1 MPADLIPYELAEE
14 VLGSVGDALD
24 EKLGTKKWVKPLY
37 WTAVTLMFLSVGW
50 YYFWS

>member
-24 EKLGTKKWVKPLY
+24 EKLGTKNG
-37 WTAVTLMFLSVGW
+37 SNR
-50 YYFWS
+50 